1 MGTLDGK
8 VAVVTGGS
16 SGIGRAT
23 ALALAAEGADIA
35 VVGRNA
41 AALDEVAA
49 QVGDLGRR
57 AFPGAVDVRDEAQ
70 VGAFFDRTIAELG
83 RVDIVVNNAGV
94 SYPGGIVDGKVEA
107 WRDILDTNLLALL
120 ICCREAVRVMR
131 PNGRGHIVNM
141 SSGTTRF
148 LRPMGS
154 VYTGAKHAMN
164 YISDA
169 LREEVR
175 DLGIQVSCIVPG
187 LTLTNIGRNA
197 PPQVLEARFR
207 AAGADPAN
215 ARPGEYFADQ
225 LEPILEQQPGV
236 YLASEDVARAV
247 VYAVTQPYHV
257 EVENVVVRPRLGLTI
272 EGEKR
277 HDR

>member
-1 MGTLDGK
+1 
-8 VAVVTGGS
+8 
-16 SGIGRAT
+16 
-23 ALALAAEGADIA
+23 
-35 VVGRNA
+35 
-41 AALDEVAA
+41 
-49 QVGDLGRR
+49 
-57 AFPGAVDVRDEAQ
+57 VRDEAQ
-70 VGAFFDRTIAELG
+70 VSAFFDRVVAELG

-141 SSGTTRF
+141 SSGTTKF

-225 LEPILEQQPGV
+225 LEPILDQQPGV
-236 YLASEDVARAV
+236 YLASEDIARAV
-247 VYAVTQPYHV
+247 VYACTQPYHV

>member
-1 MGTLDGK
+1 VGALDGK

-35 VVGRNA
+35 IVGRNEN
-41 AALDEVAA
+41 ALDEVAS
-49 QVGDLGRR
+49 QVRATGRR
-57 AFPGAVDVRDEAQ
+57 TLAAVVDVRDEAQ
-70 VGAFFDRTIAELG
+70 VGAFLDRTIAELG

-94 SYPGGIVDGKVEA
+94 SYPGGIVEGKVDA

-131 PNGRGHIVNM
+131 PNGQGHIVNM
-141 SSGTTRF
+141 SSGTTKF

-197 PPQVLEARFR
+197 PLEVLEARFR

-215 ARPGEYFADQ
+215 ARPGEYFAEH

-257 EVENVVVRPRLGLTI
+257 EVENVVVRPRQGLTI

-277 HDR
+277 YDR

>member
-1 MGTLDGK
+1 MGALEGK

-23 ALALAAEGADIA
+23 ALALADEGAHAAIT
-35 VVGRNA
+35 GRKRD
-41 AALDEVAA
+41 ALDEVA
-49 QVGDLGRR
+49 DLVRETGVR
-57 AFPGAVDVRDEAQ
+57 ALASVVDVRDEAQ
-70 VGAFFDRTIAELG
+70 VSAFFDRVVAELG

-94 SYPGGIVDGKVEA
+94 SYPGGIVDGVVGR
-107 WRDILDTNLLALL
+107 WREILDTNLLGFLV
-120 ICCREAVRVMR
+120 CCREAVRVMR
-131 PNGRGHIVNM
+131 PNGKGHIVNM
-141 SSGTTRF
+141 SSGTTKF
-148 LRPMGS
+148 LRTSGC

-175 DLGIQVSCIVPG
+175 DLGIQVSCVVPG

-197 PPQVLEARFR
+197 PQEVLEARFR
-207 AAGADPAN
+207 ASGADPSAV
-215 ARPGEYFADQ
+215 RRGEYFDSH
-225 LEPILEQQPGV
+225 LESMLEEHPGM
-236 YLASEDVARAV
+236 YLAAEDVARAV

>member
-1 MGTLDGK
+1 MGALEGR
-8 VAVVTGGS
+8 VAIVTGGS

-23 ALALAAEGADIA
+23 ALALAGEDADLA
-35 VVGRNA
+35 VIGRNA
-41 AALDEVAA
+41 DAIDEVAGRIHA
-49 QVGDLGRR
+49 MGRR
-57 AFPGAVDVRDEAQ
+57 AIPGIVDVRDEAQ
-70 VGAFFDRTIAELG
+70 VAAVFDRVVGELG

-141 SSGTTRF
+141 SSGTTKF

-197 PPQVLEARFR
+197 APEVLQARFR

-225 LEPILEQQPGV
+225 LEPILEDQPGV

-257 EVENVVVRPRLGLTI
+257 EVENIVVRPRLGLTI

>member
-8 VAVVTGGS
+8 VAVITGAS

-23 ALALAAEGADIA
+23 ALALAAEGADVAI
-35 VVGRNA
+35 VGRNQS
-41 AALDEVAA
+41 ALDKVTI
-49 QVGDLGRR
+49 QLRTTGRR
-57 AFPGAVDVRDEAQ
+57 AISSVVDVRDEAQ
-70 VGAFFDRTIAELG
+70 VASFLDRVVSDLG

-94 SYPGGIVDGKVEA
+94 SYPGGIVDGKVDT
-107 WRDILDTNLLALL
+107 WREILDTNLLALL

-131 PNGRGHIVNM
+131 PNGHGHIVNM
-141 SSGTTRF
+141 SSGTTKF
-148 LRPMGS
+148 LRPTGS
-154 VYTGAKHAMN
+154 VYTGAKQAMN

-197 PPQVLEARFR
+197 PPEVLEARFR
-207 AAGADPAN
+207 AAGADPSN
-215 ARPGEYFADQ
+215 AHPGEYFAEQ
-225 LEPILEQQPGV
+225 LEPILEQQPGI

-257 EVENVVVRPRLGLTI
+257 EVENVVIRPRLGLTI